1 LRVKRLRIRLVPTA
15 AVVASLLFL
24 LAAPAGAATTVVA
37 DDTYKWFYWIGPI
50 LALSFV
56 GWLVMMAVGYY
67 TKVLRPKWRGQKQS

>member
-1 LRVKRLRIRLVPTA
+1 MKKLRIRLASIA
-15 AVVASLLFL
+15 ALAASLLVM
-24 LAAPAGAATTVVA
+24 LAVPAGATTTVVA

-67 TKVLRPKWRGQKQS
+67 VRVLRPKWRGQKQS

>member
-1 LRVKRLRIRLVPTA
+1 MRVNKLRIRLVPMA
-15 AVVASLLFL
+15 A
-24 LAAPAGAATTVVA
+24 LAATLLVVLAGPAGASTTVVA

-67 TKVLRPKWRGQKQS
+67 MKVLRPKWRGQKQS

>member
-1 LRVKRLRIRLVPTA
+1 MKKLRIRLVPIA
-15 AVVASLLFL
+15 ALAVSLLLL

-67 TKVLRPKWRGQKQS
+67 MKVLRPKWRGQKQS

>member
-1 LRVKRLRIRLVPTA
+1 LRVKKLRIRLASIA
-15 AVVASLLFL
+15 ALAASLLVM

-56 GWLVMMAVGYY
+56 GWLVMMVVGYY
-67 TKVLRPKWRGQKQS
+67 VRVLRPKWRGQKQP